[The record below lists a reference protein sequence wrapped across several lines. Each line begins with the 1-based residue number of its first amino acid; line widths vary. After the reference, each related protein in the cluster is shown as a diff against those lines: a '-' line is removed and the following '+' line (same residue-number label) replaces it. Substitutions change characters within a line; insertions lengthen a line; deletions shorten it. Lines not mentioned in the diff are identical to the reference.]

1 MEQQRTNSPR
11 SKHFLGKPTVPEFP
25 IRATKLATELNVP
38 VKIISGFFGNV
49 GIKIS
54 GNSLITLNQY
64 AEIAKNV
71 SRYKLLDKKSNGKN
85 TSPEKTTSKK
95 SKKSCSKRKP
105 RNKSKNPFSRFN
117 NEMDK
122 LITSFRGKNSKSKA
136 MISGLTKPK
145 TRILYTPM

>member
-1 MEQQRTNSPR
+1 
-11 SKHFLGKPTVPEFP
+11 
-25 IRATKLATELNVP
+25 
-38 VKIISGFFGNV
+38 
-49 GIKIS
+49 
-54 GNSLITLNQY
+54 LNQY